1 MDVVFRGVLE
11 LDEMTERGMY
21 RGFWLPPGE
30 DGLGNSRKKEGKELE
45 SVSSKIVGKWRRR
58 RFGGRGVRGEGGR
71 SDKTRFPNF
80 FGLHR
85 KRFSSSPLH
94 TTTAPCTSPL
104 HNSAPCSHKS
114 PYNAC
119 P

>member
-1 MDVVFRGVLE
+1 M
-11 LDEMTERGMY
+11 
-21 RGFWLPPGE
+21 PPGK

-80 FGLHR
+80 FWFTPKTVFIQPPAHDNR
-85 KRFSSSPLH
+85 PLH
-94 TTTAPCTSPL
+94 QPPTQLRPL
-104 HNSAPCSHKS
+104 LPQIPIQRMSLTKLPLLIT
-114 PYNAC
+114 P
-119 P
+119 